1 MNKSYYYKCISC
13 KRIFDKPFNRCF
25 NCKGL
30 IIVEYPYLKFE
41 INKTG
46 QGIWR
51 YGYLLPAFNTII
63 SKGEGLTPLI
73 KIDKEN
79 NVYIKNEKYNP
90 TGTYVDRSSAVI
102 ASYISEN
109 DIKRIG
115 ILYSEDYTLSLAY
128 YLNNRSIEIFVDDIM
143 KMDLSELTKFLSMK
157 ISIKPNSYVNEG
169 INVFEYM
176 NPLTIEGL
184 KTILFEIYEK
194 NANVENIVVP
204 AETGILAFSL
214 YKGLKELCNGGL
226 DVPYNVIAV
235 MSRDVS
241 QPNIIMNLKDIKII
255 KVDNE
260 EIITSFVKLYEKGIK
275 TKPLS
280 AMSYIVAENL
290 KNSVAIITMGF
301 KTSSTFRVKKETLR
315 DNIMKILKEK
325 GPMTA
330 YQIWNEYPHY
340 TLRGIYKALKNMELR
355 GEVEISVKDKGLRKV
370 KYYKVKR
377 NLVF

>member
-1 MNKSYYYKCISC
+1 M
-13 KRIFDKPFNRCF
+13 
-25 NCKGL
+25 
-30 IIVEYPYLKFE
+30 
-41 INKTG
+41 
-46 QGIWR
+46 
-51 YGYLLPAFNTII
+51 I

-102 ASYISEN
+102 TSYISEN

-115 ILYSEDYTLSLAY
+115 ILYSEDFTLSLAY

-143 KMDLSELTKFLSMK
+143 KMDLNELTKFLSMK
-157 ISIKPNSYVNEG
+157 ISIKPKSNVNED

-194 NANVENIVVP
+194 KANVENIVVP

-214 YKGLKELCNGGL
+214 YKGLKELCDAGL
-226 DVPYNVIAV
+226 DASYNIIAV
-235 MSRDVS
+235 MSRNVS
-241 QPNIIMNLKDIKII
+241 QPNIIMNLKGIKII

-290 KNSVAIITMGF
+290 KNSVAVITMGF

-315 DNIMKILKEK
+315 DNVMKILKEK

-355 GEVEISVKDKGLRKV
+355 GEVEVSIRDKGLRKV
-370 KYYKVKR
+370 KYYKVKQ